1 MGISDDELDYLLAS
15 GRWTAN
21 LFSSVENLKFCVTLA
36 TADPARPGFPLIYV
50 NKAFEIMTGDPA
62 IKVCVCMYVYVCVC
76 MCVCMYSIRRVE
88 YNCYGS
94 KHILSRS

>member
-62 IKVCVCMYVYVCVC
+62 IKVCVCLCVC
-76 MCVCMYSIRRVE
+76 IYIYVCMYVQYQKSRVQ
-88 YNCYGS
+88 
-94 KHILSRS
+94 LLRF